1 MTHRFRKEQTMRVWA
16 LGLLAVIM
24 LGTTAL
30 SETLKEA
37 SITLDEGDVKPFME
51 RLTQVI
57 DGGFGPG
64 ERDSVAKLIDGMK
77 PDDEMLRELS
87 VKFDGR
93 EVPLRIYAVMGPHR
107 DAKVAFFTSPE
118 LADRIQKERN
128 VFLDALDR

>member
-1 MTHRFRKEQTMRVWA
+1 MRHRFRKEQTMRAWA

-24 LGTTAL
+24 LGTTAS

-37 SITLDEGDVKPFME
+37 SITLDEENVKPFME

-64 ERDSVAKLIDGMK
+64 ERDSLAKLIDGMK
-77 PDDEMLRELS
+77 PDDELLRELS

-93 EVPLRIYAVMGPHR
+93 EVPLRI
-107 DAKVAFFTSPE
+107 
-118 LADRIQKERN
+118 
-128 VFLDALDR
+128 